1 MKRIKINDGLRKK
14 YFSPPLE
21 LYMSQIRQICERY
34 NYKITGKIII
44 EMKNKDI
51 WTYTFNEENKK

>member
-1 MKRIKINDGLRKK
+1 MKRITPRKGLNKK

-21 LYMSQIRQICERY
+21 LYMSQIHQICEKY

-51 WTYTFNEENKK
+51 WTYTFGE